1 MKLFGGL
8 IRYFRRSRAE
18 KMRRKEL
25 ELRMKLSEARRE
37 ADTLRRGAENAR
49 KDAVRLEAAGKHNEA
64 VSKAL
69 EAKNKDAL
77 YATARKNVEQ
87 CELVYEQAKA
97 HKATMESI
105 RIGTQLA
112 QAVIG
117 EVDMEEAENLTAEMQ
132 AMNEQLTHTQE
143 ALTAFQ
149 EGFASGDDNTL
160 RDLAGEEALADL
172 MAAAAPAKKTEAPA
186 AEPVKSA
193 ETPAPAEKAEGGEDQ
208 QEWLN
213 AQRRKLAELA

>member
-8 IRYFRRSRAE
+8 IRYFRRFRAE

-37 ADTLRRGAENAR
+37 ANTLRRGAENAR
-49 KDAVRLEAAGKHNEA
+49 KDAVRLEAAGLHNEA

-77 YATARKNVEQ
+77 YVTARENVEQ
-87 CELVYEQAKA
+87 CKQVYEQAKA

-117 EVDMEEAENLTAEMQ
+117 EVDMEEAENLTAKMQ
-132 AMNEQLTHTQE
+132 AMKEQLTHTQW
-143 ALTAFQ
+143 T
-149 EGFASGDDNTL
+149 
-160 RDLAGEEALADL
+160 
-172 MAAAAPAKKTEAPA
+172 
-186 AEPVKSA
+186 
-193 ETPAPAEKAEGGEDQ
+193 
-208 QEWLN
+208 
-213 AQRRKLAELA
+213 